1 MEVIEYNLVLPE
13 FEGPLDLLLHL
24 VKKHELDIF
33 NIPIT
38 FITTKYIQTLQFMQA
53 VNMDLAG
60 EYLLMAATLA
70 YIKSRELL
78 PPEALPDDPDLG
90 LEELGDPREALLK
103 RLLEYQKFKRV
114 GQELALRPVMGRNVW
129 GRGAR
134 AVDIAAGDVVSDAP
148 LAEIPVWELIEALA
162 GTIGRTRRR
171 ISHEVT
177 VDRLSLADRINEL
190 SEQLD
195 RSPRLEFT
203 DLLRGLAVT
212 DALGTSGSPFGGQ
225 IVVTF
230 MAVLEMA
237 RLRMLSIYQA
247 EEMGSI
253 YISRPSGFTASRTAT
268 EHLQPELPFTD
279 GAGPA
284 VAGELAAAAEL
295 AAAESAAAELAAEPA
310 PSENPS

>member
-1 MEVIEYNLVLPE
+1 
-13 FEGPLDLLLHL
+13 
-24 VKKHELDIF
+24 
-33 NIPIT
+33 
-38 FITTKYIQTLQFMQA
+38 
-53 VNMDLAG
+53 
-60 EYLLMAATLA
+60 
-70 YIKSRELL
+70 L
-78 PPEALPDDPDLG
+78 PPDAVVDDPELAA
-90 LEELGDPREALLK
+90 EELGDPREALLK
-103 RLLEYQKFKRV
+103 RLLEYQRFKQV

-134 AVDIAAGDVVSDAP
+134 AADVAAGDVISDAP

-162 GTIGRTRRR
+162 KTIGRTRSR

-195 RSPRLEFT
+195 RRPRLEFT
-203 DLLRGLAVT
+203 DLLRALAIS
-212 DALGTSGSPFGGQ
+212 DASGASGSPFGGQ

-253 YISRPSGFTASRTAT
+253 YISRPSGFSAQRSVADQR
-268 EHLQPELPFTD
+268 QPELPFPEGE
-279 GAGPA
+279 GAPGAEPGAAEPVTEPA
-284 VAGELAAAAEL
+284 AEPTLTEPVVTQTMAADVAAPSDDSEAAAAASE
-295 AAAESAAAELAAEPA
+295 AVTPA
-310 PSENPS
+310 PAENPS

>member
-1 MEVIEYNLVLPE
+1 VEVIEYNLVLPE

-33 NIPIT
+33 NIPIS

-78 PPEALPDDPDLG
+78 PPDAIIEDPDLG
-90 LEELGDPREALLK
+90 QDELGDPREALLK
-103 RLLEYQKFKRV
+103 RLLEYQKFKRA

-134 AVDIAAGDVVSDAP
+134 AIDVVAGDIISDAP
-148 LAEIPVWELIEALA
+148 LAEVPVWELIELLATAL
-162 GTIGRTRRR
+162 TRTRRK

-190 SEQLD
+190 TERLEKA
-195 RSPRLEFT
+195 PRLEFV
-203 DLLRGLAVT
+203 DLLRELSVSDG
-212 DALGTSGSPFGGQ
+212 ALPIGSTGPFTGQ
-225 IVVTF
+225 IVMTF

-237 RLRMLSIYQA
+237 RLRLLSIYQA

-253 YISRPSGFTASRTAT
+253 YISRATGAPMSASAQLAA
-268 EHLQPELPFTD
+268 EHAQPELPFT
-279 GAGPA
+279 AP
-284 VAGELAAAAEL
+284 
-295 AAAESAAAELAAEPA
+295 AEP
-310 PSENPS
+310 PSDSAVTEPVSPAENLS